1 MITNPYVLWN
11 MYVLMRTMHG
21 IYVTYSFFSWFF
33 GTLSGTMYYMVSF
46 IYYPYQVKQLE
57 DRKQIKLNDID

>member
-33 GTLSGTMYYMVSF
+33 GTLSGTMYYMMSF